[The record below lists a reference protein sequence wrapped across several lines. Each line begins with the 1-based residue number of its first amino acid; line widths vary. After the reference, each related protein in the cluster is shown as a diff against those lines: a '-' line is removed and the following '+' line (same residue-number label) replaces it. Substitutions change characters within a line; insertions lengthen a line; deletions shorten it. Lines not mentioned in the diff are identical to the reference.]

1 MPPAPPRSTPLA
13 LLAGVLAWGAVT
25 APGVAQTTG
34 TGTTGGSSG
43 ERSSRNTFPGDFP
56 QGDFQQAMP
65 QPVFFPPSP
74 PPLGRSLPA
83 AAGAGNSGRFAAP
96 AELAGFINEL
106 FYPQLGV
113 RLASGT
119 LTPKLRAQLD
129 RYRAEKLALQNELRA
144 EIDRL
149 RPVPPAERTAA
160 FAALAAK
167 QAARLAALEA
177 DAETLR
183 RDLYIGDRAWGALR
197 QWRLGD
203 GDRRGYSPVEIAQ
216 VMRAFAYYENGL
228 TAAQR
233 RLLREIALELIN
245 ATDTA
250 ANAAAAQPYVFF
262 PPEPARVLIPDDV
275 PGDVAAQI
283 AVYETRKSVL
293 KKELYDTVY
302 ARDNQSFTFLRA
314 NPLKTLADNHAARLD
329 ELETLA
335 EEIRRGLARTGE
347 PETVT
352 ERSPLSLAQQADVIA
367 WLRRAADAQRTA
379 AEKVEAVAAE
389 NRGQGIAVTY
399 RFDYDGLKFNV
410 GQSRGGRGG
419 APTPEVIA
427 RASAV
432 HAQVAAIA
440 EDYSQQLNDLIKQ
453 RDDLRAEIG
462 RALKLTGPAADRA
475 FATAVRVTSARET
488 EAGYRDY
495 RVAVFQPGLSAAQR
509 RILFDAVI
517 EQLNLPLPR
526 GELQPTRRS
535 PTW

>member
-1 MPPAPPRSTPLA
+1 MPPAPPCPLPRA
-13 LLAGVLAWGAVT
+13 LLAGALALAGVTSPGA
-25 APGVAQTTG
+25 AQATG
-34 TGTTGGSSG
+34 AGATGGDRSG
-43 ERSSRNTFPGDFP
+43 RSTLPGDFP
-56 QGDFQQAMP
+56 SADFQQSVP
-65 QPVFFPPSP
+65 QPVFFPPNP

-83 AAGAGNSGRFAAP
+83 GAPAAPSGRFAAP
-96 AELAGFINEL
+96 AELAGFVNET
-106 FYPQLGV
+106 FYPQLAA
-113 RLASGT
+113 RLVSGT
-119 LTPKLRAQLD
+119 LTPRLRAQVD

-149 RPVPPAERTAA
+149 RPQPPAERISA

-183 RDLYIGDRAWGALR
+183 RDLHIGDRAWGALR

-216 VMRAFAYYENGL
+216 VMRAFSYYENGI

-245 ATDTA
+245 AADTA
-250 ANAAAAQPYVFF
+250 ANATAAQPYVFF

-275 PGDVAAQI
+275 PADVAAQI
-283 AVYETRKSVL
+283 ATYETRKSVL

-302 ARDNQSFTFLRA
+302 TRDSQSFTFLRA
-314 NPLKTLADNHAARLD
+314 NPLKALADNHAARLE
-329 ELETLA
+329 ELDTLA

-352 ERSPLSLAQQADVIA
+352 ERSPLSLAQQADVVA
-367 WLRRAADAQRTA
+367 WLRRATDAQRAA
-379 AEKVEAVAAE
+379 AEKVEAIAVE
-389 NRGQGIAVTY
+389 NRGSGIAVTY

-419 APTPEVIA
+419 PPPPDLLA
-427 RASAV
+427 RAAAV
-432 HAQVAAIA
+432 HAQVAAVA
-440 EDYSQQLNDLIKQ
+440 EEYSQQLNDLIKQ
-453 RDDLRAEIG
+453 RDDLRAEVG
-462 RALKLTGPAADRA
+462 RALKLTGAAADRA
-475 FATAVRVTSARET
+475 FATAVRVTSARES

-495 RVAVFQPGLSAAQR
+495 RVAVFQPGLSPAQR

-517 EQLNLPLPR
+517 EQLNLQLPR
-526 GELQPTRRS
+526 GELQPTRRA